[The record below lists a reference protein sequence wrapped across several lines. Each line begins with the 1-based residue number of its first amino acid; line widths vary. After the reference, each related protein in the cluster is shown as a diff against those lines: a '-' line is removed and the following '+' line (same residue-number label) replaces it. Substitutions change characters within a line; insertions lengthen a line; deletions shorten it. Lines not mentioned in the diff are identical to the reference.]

1 MPPLGSLS
9 AAYRQFIGSRGFVP
23 PLAGPVFLNRPG
35 SKTVAQLIAR
45 FDEITVN
52 ITAWVLQINGA
63 KPGTRLLTRTTD
75 VIVSSIVG

>member
-1 MPPLGSLS
+1 
-9 AAYRQFIGSRGFVP
+9 
-23 PLAGPVFLNRPG
+23 
-35 SKTVAQLIAR
+35 VAQLIAR